1 MENFEDHT
9 TEIKKRT
16 QPLLDV
22 FSERTVSEVR
32 QYRLFCRF
40 GMNCCRNKRGRF
52 VMVEKELEP
61 VFLKMLDRRRIG
73 FNKVGPDRFVVPDD
87 QLNSLDGSAVF
98 AASPLPT

>member
-1 MENFEDHT
+1 
-9 TEIKKRT
+9 
-16 QPLLDV
+16 
-22 FSERTVSEVR
+22 
-32 QYRLFCRF
+32 
-40 GMNCCRNKRGRF
+40 
-52 VMVEKELEP
+52 MVEKELEP